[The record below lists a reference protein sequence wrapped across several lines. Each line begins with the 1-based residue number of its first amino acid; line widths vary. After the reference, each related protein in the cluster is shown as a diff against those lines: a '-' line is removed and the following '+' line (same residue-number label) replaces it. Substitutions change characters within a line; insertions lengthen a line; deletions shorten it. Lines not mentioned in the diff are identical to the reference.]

1 MDLLIKLRRG
11 PTVAYVCPMTELD
24 ATSAD
29 RAQHLVR
36 AAGDL
41 LDAGPADAA
50 TPDRDQRAGTVSD
63 IKPRL
68 RGWLHTY
75 AAIAS
80 VVSGA
85 GLVAVSAAL
94 RGTTAGFSTAIYAA
108 TFTLMFGT
116 SALYHRYPWQPV
128 AHNLMKRADHS
139 MIFVFIAGSYTPIA
153 ALALHREAAEVVLG
167 VVWTG
172 ALLGVVLKCARPD
185 APSWLAV
192 PCYVA
197 LGWVA
202 VFVVPELLHTGGVTA
217 LVLTA
222 LGGLVYTI
230 GGLVYA
236 LKRPNPFPSV
246 FGFHEVF
253 HLCTLVAATS
263 QYIAIWLIVF
273 QR

>member
-1 MDLLIKLRRG
+1 MPD
-11 PTVAYVCPMTELD
+11 LD

-29 RAQHLVR
+29 RAQQLVR
-36 AAGDL
+36 ATGDL
-41 LDAGPADAA
+41 LDAGPATAPNPKADAR
-50 TPDRDQRAGTVSD
+50 PGTLAD

-75 AAIAS
+75 AALAS
-80 VVSGA
+80 VASGA
-85 GLVAVSAAL
+85 GLVAVAAAL
-94 RGTTAGFSTAIYAA
+94 RGAAAGFSTAIYAV
-108 TFTLMFGT
+108 TFTLLFGT
-116 SALYHRYPWQPV
+116 SALYHRYPWQPA
-128 AHNLMKRADHS
+128 AHQLMKRADHS

-153 ALALHREAAEVVLG
+153 ALALHRDAAEVVLG

-172 ALLGVVLKCARPD
+172 ALLGVALKCLWPE
-185 APSWLAV
+185 APRWLTV

-202 VFVVPELLHTGGVTA
+202 VFVLPELLHNGGVAA

-222 LGGLVYTI
+222 VGGLVYTL
-230 GGLVYA
+230 GGVVYA
-236 LKRPNPFPSV
+236 IKRPDPFPRV

-263 QYIAIWLIVF
+263 QYIAIWLVVF
-273 QR
+273 QH